1 MVYFGL
7 TEEQRSLQDTV
18 RSILARKFPL
28 AAVRQDYDHGDGDPV
43 ALWQLAAEHGWLG
56 ILIPEEHDGL
66 GLGLLEAAVVVRALG
81 AGAAPGPYLP
91 TLAAAEAVRIAGS
104 TEQHR
109 RWLPRVAAG
118 EVKLSLAFRRENT
131 AWDGSGVG
139 PATVAGSLYGSATHV
154 EYAQVADAL
163 VVAALDGHDIRLY
176 LVDPR
181 QPGVVVEPLE
191 SIDRTTRLATVIFD
205 GAVGELLPA
214 FESLCL
220 RRRPRSRRRLVRE
233 RPGRAGTAKGCRARS
248 LMTSSA
254 CSSAWPVGSF
264 QAVKHA
270 LADLHVMVTM
280 AEHATLYAAYALD
293 EDFPDAPLAASIA
306 KAKASDAAREVVAGM
321 IQFHG
326 GIGFTWESDVHI
338 FFKRAKREEYQYGDA
353 TWHRERITRIVVDRP
368 SGAPGRLMSV
378 RDRLVS
384 VRDRTVF
391 QPAARSCSPLT
402 NDRHF

>member
-1 MVYFGL
+1 MYFGM

-18 RSILARKFPL
+18 RSILAGKFPL
-28 AAVRQDYDHGDGDPV
+28 AAVRHDYDHGDGDPV

-56 ILIPEEHDGL
+56 VLVPEEHDGL
-66 GLGLLEAAVVVRALG
+66 GLGLLEAAAVVRALG
-81 AGAAPGPYLP
+81 ASAAPGPYLP
-91 TLAAAEAVRIAGS
+91 TLAAVEAVRIAGS

-118 EVKLSLAFRRENT
+118 EVRLSLAFRRDGA
-131 AWDGSGVG
+131 AWDASSVG
-139 PATVAGSLYGSATHV
+139 PATVAGNLYGSATHV

-176 LVDPR
+176 LVDPG
-181 QPGVVVEPLE
+181 QPGVVVQPLE

-214 FESLCL
+214 SNRAVFGDILDRAAVLYANDLAGLAREGL
-220 RRRPRSRRRLVRE
+220 SRTVAYDIE
-233 RPGRAGTAKGCRARS
+233 RVQFGR
-248 LMTSSA
+248 
-254 CSSAWPVGSF
+254 PVGSF

-353 TWHRERITRIVVDRP
+353 TWHRERVTRIVVDRP

-378 RDRLVS
+378 RDRLVP
-384 VRDRTVF
+384 VRDRLVPVRGRLLSD
-391 QPAARSCSPLT
+391 QASVLQSI
-402 NDRHF
+402 DE

>member
-1 MVYFGL
+1 MYFGM

-18 RSILARKFPL
+18 RSILTGKFPL
-28 AAVRQDYDHGDGDPV
+28 SAVRQDYDHGNGDPV

-56 ILIPEEHDGL
+56 ILVPEEHDGL
-66 GLGLLEAAVVVRALG
+66 GLGLLEAAAVVRALG
-81 AGAAPGPYLP
+81 AGAVPGPYLP
-91 TLAAAEAVRIAGS
+91 TLAAAEAVRVAGS
-104 TEQHR
+104 TQQHR

-118 EVKLSLAFRRENT
+118 QVRLSLAFRRDGA
-131 AWDGSGVG
+131 AWDASGVG
-139 PATVAGSLYGSATHV
+139 PATVAGTLYGAAAHV

-214 FESLCL
+214 SN
-220 RRRPRSRRRLVRE
+220 RSVFGDILDRAAVLTANDLAGLARE
-233 RPGRAGTAKGCRARS
+233 GLSRTVAYAIEREQFGR
-248 LMTSSA
+248 
-254 CSSAWPVGSF
+254 PVGSF

-270 LADLHVMVTM
+270 LADLHVLVTM

-306 KAKASDAAREVVAGM
+306 KAKASDAAREVAAAM

-353 TWHRERITRIVVDRP
+353 TWHRERVARIVVDRP
-368 SGAPGRLMSV
+368 SGTPGRLVSV

-384 VRDRTVF
+384 SQLRALQSIDE
-391 QPAARSCSPLT
+391 
-402 NDRHF
+402 